1 MPAVPY
7 FAQFESRELIPEF
20 LSGKRDPADDPLWHL
35 SGASDSHE
43 YAKWCSHI
51 CGMACL
57 KMLLAHWQERVIPT
71 IALAKQCR
79 DYKALRKGRQE
90 VTERT
95 ARRRK
100 KCIRHAQTAG
110 IDLRRTFRSA
120 SKSLVHL
127 PNLALTSSKNA
138 RTAGAK

>member
-51 CGMACL
+51 RTPEVNPPKQGPSGA
-57 KMLLAHWQERVIPT
+57 RV
-71 IALAKQCR
+71 
-79 DYKALRKGRQE
+79 RQ
-90 VTERT
+90 
-95 ARRRK
+95 K
-100 KCIRHAQTAG
+100 
-110 IDLRRTFRSA
+110 
-120 SKSLVHL
+120 
-127 PNLALTSSKNA
+127 
-138 RTAGAK
+138 